1 MDNFLNINE
10 VEKEKNIRKI
20 FECPVSPIKR
30 HGYPLE
36 GLFGWIEPILYG
48 KNIIFFKEKMGL
60 KIIQMEHVLFYF
72 INFSIQG
79 ILLYANKKEKLIL
92 EVELFGKKEKVKHD
106 VERNLVKLVL
116 MDFTKKKIYKKLE
129 LKGPFILDFEL
140 KGLGK
145 LCKRNVFTLFLW
157 QIMMTLPVLGKAI
170 LILEK
175 KKWRKK
181 NKTLFERN

>member
-48 KNIIFFKEKMGL
+48 KDIIFFKEKMGL

-106 VERNLVKLVL
+106 VKRNLVKLVL
-116 MDFTKKKIYKKLE
+116 MDFTKKKKIYKKLE

-145 LCKRNVFTLFLW
+145 LCKRNVFPLFL
-157 QIMMTLPVLGKAI
+157 
-170 LILEK
+170 
-175 KKWRKK
+175 
-181 NKTLFERN
+181 